1 MEDENMNNVQL
12 IKFSVEEFS
21 RLQTYMQLV
30 EKNSKAYDI
39 MKMRYIELKIILQAA
54 EVNLNGIDILKE

>member
-1 MEDENMNNVQL
+1 MEDENMNNVEL